1 MGTHYKF
8 RIKTNFQYAIV
19 CPYKNVTLAI
29 LINAPCSILLPF
41 YPHPNL
47 TLSSIHILF
56 LLFPSP
62 QNTVYYPQNHLN
74 QFSPQ
79 EILFWSTD
87 LQQHKNR
94 ATIHCIMIEEFPYPC
109 NCSRVAAAR
118 RRTRAGVFWCP
129 VGEWLRYPPP
139 PECLPEYYY
148 HYVLNDSGMRI
159 TVGAQEDIMFST
171 PPWVDTISS
180 LQIAVNV
187 CRLPQLNCRRSF
199 PFHRG
204 PGICTIWT

>member
-1 MGTHYKF
+1 MYYIF
-8 RIKTNFQYAIV
+8 RIRTTFQYAIV
-19 CPYKNVTLAI
+19 CSYKNVTLAI
-29 LINAPCSILLPF
+29 LINAPRYFLLPF

-171 PPWVDTISS
+171 PP
-180 LQIAVNV
+180 
-187 CRLPQLNCRRSF
+187 
-199 PFHRG
+199 
-204 PGICTIWT
+204 